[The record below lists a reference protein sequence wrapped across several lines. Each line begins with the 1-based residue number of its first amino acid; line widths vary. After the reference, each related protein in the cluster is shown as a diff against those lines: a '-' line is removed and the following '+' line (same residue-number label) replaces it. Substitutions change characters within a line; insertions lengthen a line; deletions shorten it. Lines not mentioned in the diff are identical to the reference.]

1 MENLVSVLAAL
12 IDEYAAEACVALA
25 LIILLIIGVL
35 L

>member
-12 IDEYAAEACVALA
+12 IDEYAAESCLALA
-25 LIILLIIGVL
+25 FILLLIFWWL